1 MTWLRNKISFQW
13 RRRLYTILEK
23 IKVPHVLTHY
33 GPHMKNSIGK
43 SVTVLKLLNRA
54 IDCRQAEPCSSI
66 RLDFIPKRVKMSIPR
81 NGQKNL
87 RITSTEKKNVVTPL
101 KVDRFRRNFYWRYFT
116 SWTTSM

>member
-1 MTWLRNKISFQW
+1 MTS
-13 RRRLYTILEK
+13 TILEK

-33 GPHMKNSIGK
+33 GPYMKNSIGK

-81 NGQKNL
+81 NGQKNREKSL
-87 RITSTEKKNVVTPL
+87 EAGDAGIPRIALPKHAAADASS
-101 KVDRFRRNFYWRYFT
+101 R
-116 SWTTSM
+116 